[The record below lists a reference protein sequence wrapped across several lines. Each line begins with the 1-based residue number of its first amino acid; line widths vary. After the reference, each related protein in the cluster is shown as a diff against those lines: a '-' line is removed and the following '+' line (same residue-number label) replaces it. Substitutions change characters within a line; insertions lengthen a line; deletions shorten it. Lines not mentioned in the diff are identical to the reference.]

1 MPYKKRLQL
10 TYRVSSMARARRRA
24 SGFFRDF
31 QEFALK
37 GSVVDLA
44 IAVIIGTAFTKVITS
59 LVEDVIMPLINP
71 LISVTGKDWRTI
83 TISPGIAIGQFL
95 GAILDFLI
103 IALIL
108 FIGIRALQKLKRQ
121 EDVAIESPLSDPK
134 LASEERLTG
143 ALDRLNQTLETRNNQ
158 VL

>member
-1 MPYKKRLQL
+1 
-10 TYRVSSMARARRRA
+10 MARARRSA
-24 SGFFRDF
+24 SGFLRDF

-44 IAVIIGTAFTKVITS
+44 IAVIIGTAFSRVITAF
-59 LVEDVIMPLINP
+59 VEDVIMPLINP

-83 TISPGIAIGQFL
+83 TIGPGIAIGQFL

-103 IALIL
+103 IAFIL
-108 FIGIRALQKLKRQ
+108 FVAIRALQKLKRQ
-121 EDVAIESPLSDPK
+121 EDVPIASPLSDPK
-134 LASEERLTG
+134 LAAQERLTG
-143 ALDRLNQTLETRNNQ
+143 ALDRLNQTLESRNNQ